1 MQAEKNIAIRTWLKW
16 KWYIKP
22 EVTLIHKCFPHV
34 RVETTPGMGDFFNVW
49 ENVEA
54 EPVLKPVREGFFPA
68 PTHKLF

>member
-1 MQAEKNIAIRTWLKW
+1 M
-16 KWYIKP
+16 
-22 EVTLIHKCFPHV
+22 FPHV

-54 EPVLKPVREGFFPA
+54 EPVLKPVRKGFFPA